1 MYYIEFGLCII
12 TTFLTI
18 GTALVVCCK
27 TTNISN
33 NDLINNDLINNDLIN
48 NDLINNDL
56 INTAPH
62 YYATIVE
69 SPPKYED
76 LGTKT
81 PIA

>member
-33 NDLINNDLINNDLIN
+33 NDISN

>member
-33 NDLINNDLINNDLIN
+33 NDIIN

>member
-33 NDLINNDLINNDLIN
+33 NDIINNDI
-48 NDLINNDL
+48 INNDL

>member
-27 TTNISN
+27 TTNI
-33 NDLINNDLINNDLIN
+33 INNDLSNNDI
-48 NDLINNDL
+48 

-62 YYATIVE
+62 YCATIVD

>member
-33 NDLINNDLINNDLIN
+33 NDLINNDI
-48 NDLINNDL
+48 